1 MQSVMEVAFKQI
13 DEALSSEHVKDED
26 TLVAALLCEC
36 RILYKNNEMVTWV
49 EETFKL
55 FFVETHNQLK
65 EKTQSS
71 KVKQAIADVMSM
83 VDLEDKK

>member
-13 DEALSSEHVKDED
+13 DEALSSEYVKDED